1 MYKRTPEESYER
13 MFRHLVRIYPDDGR
27 KIAKLLG
34 YKGKTV
40 KIK

>member
-1 MYKRTPEESYER
+1 